1 MANKKDLRGGIVKMR
16 EVAQLLSGWADDMER
31 SLEAEKKKESVAA
44 DEAAGAPAAEAVTE
58 VVAAEVGSDAAAA
71 SAVGVPAASVA
82 PAAPLPAADA
92 VRAELA
98 AKCAAG
104 FRAQVQALINSYGA
118 AKFSE
123 VAPEHY
129 PALLEAV
136 AGLGGDGHAG

>member
-1 MANKKDLRGGIVKMR
+1 MVNKRDLRRGIEKMR
-16 EVAQLLSGWADDMER
+16 EVAQLLNGWADDMER
-31 SLEAEKKKESVAA
+31 SLEAEKKKKPAAAA
-44 DEAAGAPAAEAVTE
+44 DATPAAEIAPAAEAAT
-58 VVAAEVGSDAAAA
+58 AEPA
-71 SAVGVPAASVA
+71 SAPALS
-82 PAAPLPAADA
+82 ADA

-104 FRAQVQALINSYGA
+104 FRTQVQALINSYGA

-136 AGLGGDGHAG
+136 ACLGVGGEDHAG

>member
-1 MANKKDLRGGIVKMR
+1 MVNKRDLRGGIEKMR
-16 EVAQLLSGWADDMER
+16 EVAQLLNGWADDMER
-31 SLEAEKKKESVAA
+31 SLEAEKNKKAAAA
-44 DEAAGAPAAEAVTE
+44 DAAPDGEAVPAGEGVPVASAVSAADAPAASA
-58 VVAAEVGSDAAAA
+58 SAAA
-71 SAVGVPAASVA
+71 VA
-82 PAAPLPAADA
+82 PALSADA

-104 FRAQVQALINSYGA
+104 FRTQVQALINSYGA

-136 AGLGGDGHAG
+136 ACLGVGGEDHAG

>member
-1 MANKKDLRGGIVKMR
+1 MVNKKDLRGGIEKMR
-16 EVAQLLSGWADDMER
+16 EVAQLLNGWADDMER
-31 SLEAEKKKESVAA
+31 SLEAEKNKKAAAA
-44 DEAAGAPAAEAVTE
+44 DAAPDGEAVPAGEGVPVASAVSAADAPAASA
-58 VVAAEVGSDAAAA
+58 SAAA
-71 SAVGVPAASVA
+71 VA
-82 PAAPLPAADA
+82 PAPSADA

-104 FRAQVQALINSYGA
+104 FRTQVQALINSYGA

-136 AGLGGDGHAG
+136 ACLGVGGEDHAG

>member
-1 MANKKDLRGGIVKMR
+1 MVNKRDLRGGIEKMR
-16 EVAQLLSGWADDMER
+16 EVAQLLNGWADDMER
-31 SLEAEKKKESVAA
+31 SLEAEKNKKAAAADAAPDGETVSVASAVSVA
-44 DEAAGAPAAEAVTE
+44 DAPAA
-58 VVAAEVGSDAAAA
+58 SA
-71 SAVGVPAASVA
+71 SAVAVA
-82 PAAPLPAADA
+82 PAPSADA

-104 FRAQVQALINSYGA
+104 FRTQVQALINSYGA

-136 AGLGGDGHAG
+136 ACLGVGGEDHAG

>member
-1 MANKKDLRGGIVKMR
+1 MVNKRDLRGGIERMR
-16 EVAQLLSGWADDMER
+16 EVAQLLNGWADDMER
-31 SLEAEKKKESVAA
+31 SLEAEKNKKAAAA
-44 DEAAGAPAAEAVTE
+44 DAAPDGEAVPAGEGVPVASAVSAADAPAASA
-58 VVAAEVGSDAAAA
+58 SAAA
-71 SAVGVPAASVA
+71 VA
-82 PAAPLPAADA
+82 PAPSADA

-104 FRAQVQALINSYGA
+104 FRTQVQALINSYGA

-136 AGLGGDGHAG
+136 ACLGVGGEDHAG

>member
-1 MANKKDLRGGIVKMR
+1 MVNKRDLRGGIEKMR
-16 EVAQLLSGWADDMER
+16 EVAQLLNGWADDMER
-31 SLEAEKKKESVAA
+31 SLEAEKNKKAA
-44 DEAAGAPAAEAVTE
+44 AAEAAPDGEAVP
-58 VVAAEVGSDAAAA
+58 VASAVSAADAPVASASAAAA
-71 SAVGVPAASVA
+71 A
-82 PAAPLPAADA
+82 PSPSADA

-104 FRAQVQALINSYGA
+104 FRTQVQALINSYGA

-136 AGLGGDGHAG
+136 ACLGVGGEDHAG

>member
-1 MANKKDLRGGIVKMR
+1 MVNKRDLRGGIEKMR
-16 EVAQLLSGWADDMER
+16 EVAQLLNGWADDMER
-31 SLEAEKKKESVAA
+31 SLEAEKNKKAAAA
-44 DEAAGAPAAEAVTE
+44 DAAPAGENVTAAEAVS
-58 VVAAEVGSDAAAA
+58 VASAVSVADAPAA
-71 SAVGVPAASVA
+71 SASAVAVA
-82 PAAPLPAADA
+82 PAPSADA

-104 FRAQVQALINSYGA
+104 FRTQVQALINSYGA

-136 AGLGGDGHAG
+136 AGLGAGGEDHAG

>member
-1 MANKKDLRGGIVKMR
+1 MVNKRDLRGGIERMR
-16 EVAQLLSGWADDMER
+16 EVAQLLNGWADDMER
-31 SLEAEKKKESVAA
+31 SLEAEKNKK
-44 DEAAGAPAAEAVTE
+44 
-58 VVAAEVGSDAAAA
+58 AAAA
-71 SAVGVPAASVA
+71 DAAPAGEPVSVASAVSVADAPAASVSAAAATPA
-82 PAAPLPAADA
+82 PSADA

-104 FRAQVQALINSYGA
+104 FRTQVQALINSYGA

-136 AGLGGDGHAG
+136 ACLGVGGEDHAG

>member
-1 MANKKDLRGGIVKMR
+1 MVNKRDLRGGIEKMR

-31 SLEAEKKKESVAA
+31 SLEAEKNKKTAAADAVPDGEAVPVAESVPVA
-44 DEAAGAPAAEAVTE
+44 DAPATSTA
-58 VVAAEVGSDAAAA
+58 
-71 SAVGVPAASVA
+71 VA
-82 PAAPLPAADA
+82 PAPSADA

-104 FRAQVQALINSYGA
+104 FRTQVQALINSYGA

-136 AGLGGDGHAG
+136 ACLGVGGEDHAG

>member
-1 MANKKDLRGGIVKMR
+1 MLEVHMVNKRDLRGGIEKMR
-16 EVAQLLSGWADDMER
+16 EVAQLLNGWADDMER
-31 SLEAEKKKESVAA
+31 SLEAEKKKKPAAAA
-44 DEAAGAPAAEAVTE
+44 DAAPAAEIAPAAEAAT
-58 VVAAEVGSDAAAA
+58 AEPA
-71 SAVGVPAASVA
+71 SAPAPS
-82 PAAPLPAADA
+82 ADA

-104 FRAQVQALINSYGA
+104 FRTQVQALINSYGA

-136 AGLGGDGHAG
+136 ACLRMGGEDHAG

>member
-1 MANKKDLRGGIVKMR
+1 MVNKRDLRGGIEKMR
-16 EVAQLLSGWADDMER
+16 EVAQLLNGWADDMER
-31 SLEAEKKKESVAA
+31 SLEAEKNKKAAAA
-44 DEAAGAPAAEAVTE
+44 DAAPAGEAAPGGETVPVASAVSADAPAASA
-58 VVAAEVGSDAAAA
+58 SAAAA
-71 SAVGVPAASVA
+71 VPA
-82 PAAPLPAADA
+82 LPADA

-104 FRAQVQALINSYGA
+104 FRTQVQALINSYGA

-136 AGLGGDGHAG
+136 ACLGVGGEDHAG

>member
-1 MANKKDLRGGIVKMR
+1 MVNKRDLRGGIEKMR

-31 SLEAEKKKESVAA
+31 SLEAEKNKKAAAADAAPDGETVSAGEAVPVASAVSVA
-44 DEAAGAPAAEAVTE
+44 DAPAASA
-58 VVAAEVGSDAAAA
+58 SAAA
-71 SAVGVPAASVA
+71 VA
-82 PAAPLPAADA
+82 PAPSADA

-104 FRAQVQALINSYGA
+104 FRTQVQALINSYGA

-136 AGLGGDGHAG
+136 ACLGVGGEDHAG

>member
-1 MANKKDLRGGIVKMR
+1 MVNKRDLRGGIEKMR
-16 EVAQLLSGWADDMER
+16 EVAQLLNGWADDMER
-31 SLEAEKKKESVAA
+31 SLEAEKNKKAAAA
-44 DEAAGAPAAEAVTE
+44 DAAPDGEAVPAGEGVPVASAVSAADAPAASA
-58 VVAAEVGSDAAAA
+58 SAAAA
-71 SAVGVPAASVA
+71 VPA
-82 PAAPLPAADA
+82 LPADA

-104 FRAQVQALINSYGA
+104 FRTQVQALINSYGA

-136 AGLGGDGHAG
+136 ACLGVGGEDHAG

>member
-1 MANKKDLRGGIVKMR
+1 MVNKRDLRGGIEKMR
-16 EVAQLLSGWADDMER
+16 EVAQLLNGWADDMER
-31 SLEAEKKKESVAA
+31 SLEAEKNKKATAA
-44 DEAAGAPAAEAVTE
+44 DAAPDGETVS
-58 VVAAEVGSDAAAA
+58 VA
-71 SAVGVPAASVA
+71 SAVSVADAPAASVSA
-82 PAAPLPAADA
+82 AAATPALSADA

-104 FRAQVQALINSYGA
+104 FRTQVQALINSYGA

-136 AGLGGDGHAG
+136 ACLGVGGEDHAG

>member
-31 SLEAEKKKESVAA
+31 SLEAAKKEVPKVEPEVAA
-44 DEAAGAPAAEAVTE
+44 VPAAEAVTE
-58 VVAAEVGSDAAAA
+58 GAAEVVPAA
-71 SAVGVPAASVA
+71 SVAPAAPAASVA

-104 FRAQVQALINSYGA
+104 FRAQVQAMINSFGA

-136 AGLGGDGHAG
+136 AGLGGDSHAG

>member
-1 MANKKDLRGGIVKMR
+1 MVNKRDLRGGIEKMR
-16 EVAQLLSGWADDMER
+16 EVAQLLNGWADDMER
-31 SLEAEKKKESVAA
+31 SLEAEKNKKAAAADAAPDGETVSAGEAVSVASAVSVA
-44 DEAAGAPAAEAVTE
+44 DAPAA
-58 VVAAEVGSDAAAA
+58 SA
-71 SAVGVPAASVA
+71 SAVAVA
-82 PAAPLPAADA
+82 PAPSADA

-104 FRAQVQALINSYGA
+104 FRTQVQALINSFGA

-136 AGLGGDGHAG
+136 AGLGGDPDAG

>member
-1 MANKKDLRGGIVKMR
+1 MVNKRDLRGGIEKMR

-31 SLEAEKKKESVAA
+31 SLEAEKNKKAAAA
-44 DEAAGAPAAEAVTE
+44 DAAPAAEIAPAAEAAT
-58 VVAAEVGSDAAAA
+58 AEPA
-71 SAVGVPAASVA
+71 SAPALS
-82 PAAPLPAADA
+82 ADA

-104 FRAQVQALINSYGA
+104 FRTQVQALINSYGA

-136 AGLGGDGHAG
+136 ACLGVGGEDHAG

>member
-1 MANKKDLRGGIVKMR
+1 MVNKRDLRGGIEKMR
-16 EVAQLLSGWADDMER
+16 EVAQLLSGWADDMEH
-31 SLEAEKKKESVAA
+31 SLEAEKNKKAA
-44 DEAAGAPAAEAVTE
+44 AAEAAPDGEAVPVASAVSADAPAASA
-58 VVAAEVGSDAAAA
+58 SAAA
-71 SAVGVPAASVA
+71 VA
-82 PAAPLPAADA
+82 PAPSADA

-104 FRAQVQALINSYGA
+104 FRTQVQALINSYGA

-136 AGLGGDGHAG
+136 ACLGVGGEDHAG